1 MPAVQPGSPA
11 PESGWHLNVS
21 LESQHGYGSDGDAPV
36 DGELL
41 QQRAT
46 QEGHR
51 KEDID
56 TGEIRSMYFKQPHD
70 AQRCAEPDD
79 RNGRT
84 LEIEAIDGYQGQR
97 GAPVTQIRGRGARAM
112 STTGLKG
119 AQLGKA
125 LPRLR
130 VR

>member
-1 MPAVQPGSPA
+1 MLAVPLLPHQGECPPFNRVPPT

-70 AQRCAEPDD
+70 TQRCAEADD
-79 RNGRT
+79 HPHSRRPVGYWPLSTRVPMRRA
-84 LEIEAIDGYQGQR
+84 LSDFLAIT
-97 GAPVTQIRGRGARAM
+97 A
-112 STTGLKG
+112 
-119 AQLGKA
+119 
-125 LPRLR
+125 
-130 VR
+130 